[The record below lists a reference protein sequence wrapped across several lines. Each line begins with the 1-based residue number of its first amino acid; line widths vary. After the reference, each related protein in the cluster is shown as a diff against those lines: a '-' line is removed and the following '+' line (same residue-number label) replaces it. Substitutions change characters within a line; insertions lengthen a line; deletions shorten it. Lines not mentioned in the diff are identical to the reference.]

1 MIISIFSDYEVLAMV
16 FEQIMSEKTGPEL
29 ELDKI
34 VEEGEGDIGKEDNN
48 VTNDESS
55 VAISEPK
62 EQNVVEEIPSLSCR
76 DEENVEVNIIGNSGF
91 KGVEDNCVD
100 LTVTESSS
108 SSSFGHT
115 DTSSDSAFGDS
126 EEVESQR
133 RHKVWRKPLLLRYVS
148 QCFSYWTELGSRNWA
163 FCWLV

>member
-1 MIISIFSDYEVLAMV
+1 MIILIFFDYEVLAMV

-34 VEEGEGDIGKEDNN
+34 VEGGDLGKEENN
-48 VTNDESS
+48 VTNIESS
-55 VAISEPK
+55 VAISEQK

-133 RHKVWRKPLLLRYVS
+133 RHKVWRQPLLLRYVS
-148 QCFSYWTELGSRNWA
+148 QCFSYWPELGSRNWA
-163 FCWLV
+163 VCWLV